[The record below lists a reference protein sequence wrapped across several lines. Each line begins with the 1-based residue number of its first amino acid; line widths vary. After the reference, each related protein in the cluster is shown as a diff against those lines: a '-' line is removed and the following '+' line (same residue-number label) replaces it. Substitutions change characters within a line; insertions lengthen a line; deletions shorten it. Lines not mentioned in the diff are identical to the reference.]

1 MEDRMDCLNTAKKA
15 WMEPKLI
22 VHGNVEHITQ
32 QQLKDFG
39 SSDGFTFLGQPILNV
54 S

>member
-1 MEDRMDCLNTAKKA
+1 MDRLNTAKKA
-15 WMEPKLI
+15 WMEPKLV

-32 QQLKDFG
+32 QLKDFG
-39 SSDGFTFLGQPILNV
+39 SEDGFTFSGEPIRNV